1 MADCL
6 LTLDYELFFK
16 KSGDAYLSLLKP
28 TDDLLK
34 VLEDTGGKAV
44 FFVDTIY
51 LNLLRTSAEPENLEL
66 YKKFEEQLRD
76 IVARG
81 HRIELHLHPHWLDAR
96 QVEREWV
103 FQSYEHYKLNSLP
116 VEKIQE
122 LFREGVECLNRIA
135 RQADPD
141 YTVLAFRAGGWCVE
155 PFEKIRA
162 AFRMCG
168 IKIDSS
174 VVPGMRLDGAVHA
187 LDYTGLG
194 PKAFYKFSDNVR
206 EPDERGV
213 VIELPVN
220 GYYLSR
226 SEKLRIAIG
235 RKFNRKKARIFGDG
249 TGISIVLPVS
259 YRERLT
265 TFFRFG
271 KYYNQ
276 FMLDGYID
284 GCLLEEKV
292 AESSLPFVSMVAH
305 PKTLTHSS
313 LQAIRYL
320 VQKGHRFCS
329 LPAILQKY
337 EM

>member
-16 KSGDAYLSLLKP
+16 KSGDAYVSLLKP
-28 TDDLLK
+28 TNDLLK
-34 VLEDTGGKAV
+34 VLEDVGGKAV
-44 FFVDTIY
+44 FFVDTFY
-51 LNLLRTSAEPENLEL
+51 LNLLKTSAEPENLRL

-96 QVEREWV
+96 QIGHEWV

-122 LFREGVECLNRIA
+122 LFKEGIECLNHIA
-135 RQADPD
+135 RQIDPD
-141 YTVLAFRAGGWCVE
+141 YAVLAFRAGGWCVE
-155 PFEKIRA
+155 PFEKIRT

-187 LDYTGLG
+187 LDYTGLS

-206 EPDERGV
+206 MPDDNGD

-226 SEKLRIAIG
+226 SEKVRIALG
-235 RKFNRKKARIFGDG
+235 RKFNWKKARIFGDG
-249 TGISIVLPVS
+249 AGISIVMPVS
-259 YRERLT
+259 CRKRFT

-271 KYYNQ
+271 RYYNQ
-276 FMLDGYID
+276 FVLDGYID
-284 GCLLEEKV
+284 GYLLEKKI
-292 AESSLPFVSMVAH
+292 AESNLPFVSIVAH
-305 PKTLTHSS
+305 PKTLTQSS
-313 LQAIRYL
+313 LQTIKYL
-320 VQKGHRFCS
+320 IQKGHRFCS
-329 LPAILQKY
+329 LRTILEKY
-337 EM
+337 EI